1 MRSSLTSTL
10 QRAHICVCT
19 SGIIASAVA
28 VDDVISG
35 CIGKR
40 SNAAT
45 GELEPAVKVFIFGF
59 SMGGHM
65 ALQMAGQQSLFGG
78 SCGKTLNTRRNFDFQ
93 P

>member
-1 MRSSLTSTL
+1 MRSSLTPTM
-10 QRAHICVCT
+10 QRFHICVCT
-19 SGIIASAVA
+19 LGIIASAVA

-65 ALQMAGQQSLFGG
+65 ALQMVGQ
-78 SCGKTLNTRRNFDFQ
+78 
-93 P
+93 

>member
-1 MRSSLTSTL
+1 M
-10 QRAHICVCT
+10 QRAHICVC
-19 SGIIASAVA
+19 SLGIIASAGA

-40 SNAAT
+40 SNAAA

-65 ALQMAGQQSLFGG
+65 ALQMAGQQSPLGG
-78 SCGKTLNTRRNFDFQ
+78 SCNKTLNTHRNFDFQ